1 MNRQEWE
8 KIKSL
13 KGKKRL
19 EYLWMYY
26 RPVLYVLAVLILIC
40 CTLWTAVGNL
50 RKETLL
56 SVVIVDA
63 DRQAA
68 ERFDKLEA
76 ALLERLG
83 TGSRKEEVSLDLS
96 AVSREEDDSM
106 MNMAMKLS
114 VAEDNDAVIL
124 DEKTWE
130 RFRGQNIF
138 ADWEDVLGD
147 DYPDYQEYVTGKD
160 RLLLSGANAW
170 EEGGYVRYSPA
181 YLCVLEKSERKD
193 RVKAFAEYWI
203 GQLLS
208 PQSGAIYFKD
218 GRSSLRA

>member
-26 RPVLYVLAVLILIC
+26 RAVLYVLAALILIC
-40 CTLWTAVGNL
+40 CTLWTAVVNL

-63 DRQAA
+63 DRQGGTAQ
-68 ERFDKLEA
+68 FDKLEA

-83 TGSRKEEVSLDLS
+83 TGDRKEEVSLDLS

-130 RFRGQNIF
+130 RFQGQNIF

-160 RLLLSGANAW
+160 RLLLSGADAW

-208 PQSGAIYFKD
+208 PAV
-218 GRSSLRA
+218 RSDIF

>member
-1 MNRQEWE
+1 MEGSGMNRQEWE

-26 RPVLYVLAVLILIC
+26 RAVLYVLAALILIC
-40 CTLWTAVGNL
+40 CTLWTAVVNL

-63 DRQAA
+63 DRQGGTAQ
-68 ERFDKLEA
+68 FDKLEA

-83 TGSRKEEVSLDLS
+83 TGDRKEEVSLDLS

-130 RFRGQNIF
+130 RFQGQNIF

-160 RLLLSGANAW
+160 RLLLSGADAW

-208 PQSGAIYFKD
+208 PAV
-218 GRSSLRA
+218 RSDIF